1 MRALDGTC
9 SHSAAATPPPSL
21 DLYLIEAADV
31 RSVPQLI
38 GKPAGVFF
46 STGTQ
51 NGGQETTAL
60 TFVTQLTHHGMLF
73 VPMGYS
79 TPLLFD
85 LTELHGGSPYGS
97 GTIAAGDGSR
107 QPSEHEKKVAVHHGE
122 HFGKIVA
129 KLAK

>member
-1 MRALDGTC
+1 M
-9 SHSAAATPPPSL
+9 
-21 DLYLIEAADV
+21 

-79 TPLLFD
+79 TPLIFD

>member
-1 MRALDGTC
+1 M
-9 SHSAAATPPPSL
+9 
-21 DLYLIEAADV
+21 

-85 LTELHGGSPYGS
+85 LTELNGGSPYGS

-107 QPSEHEKKVAVHHGE
+107 QPSEHEKKVAVHTATL
-122 HFGKIVA
+122 FIIISTRIKTYVIVQVCGVR
-129 KLAK
+129 